1 MISIY
6 INDKLADYFG
16 DLTIKKDNPLFA
28 KPDVEPTEHTYTL
41 TLPTTATNAD
51 IFSLIQYS
59 LTTPQA
65 LSARIEVDGIPVLN
79 GSCIVQSWS
88 NSGYSVYF
96 SGKSAD
102 TNVKRLLADTATL
115 QDIISIADTTQT
127 DAGVYL
133 FEGGEDAV
141 VQGYASCVFY
151 RDGELR
157 TSVVLSNLAFDN
169 NYLIRKI
176 ASYYGVT
183 IGTLPHVY
191 VMQLG
196 KPTTE
201 IRNIGGQMASWTII
215 NKSIPT
221 ITAKE
226 FLCNI
231 AFTFGKR
238 MEIDYRNN
246 AIKFT
251 DLSVAS
257 GIDMKGDIESVEYGS
272 QLQGFIDFKEIKPYE
287 YQNTEGE
294 KNNVKYSQDF
304 KFHFGEIPQEDDK
317 EKSFYTNRFSLPKFL
332 ASADFNDSVALPS
345 HYEDDDERL
354 NDIALVNFVDEGSLS
369 YLTTFNPEGQN
380 YSIYDKVNEKG
391 VTIKISQRMSPV
403 EFMSA
408 RYFKMNYINGMPFF
422 IKSINYKSNGE
433 SEIEGYLI

>member
-1 MISIY
+1 MIEIY
-6 INDKLADYFG
+6 INNQKADFFG
-16 DLTIKKDNPLFA
+16 SLTIKKDNPLFA

-41 TLPTTATNAD
+41 TLPTTATNAK
-51 IFSLIQYS
+51 IFSLIQYT
-59 LTTPQA
+59 LATPQK
-65 LSARIEVDGIPVLN
+65 LPARIEIDGVVVLE
-79 GSCIVQSWS
+79 GSCNVQSWS
-88 NSGYSVYF
+88 DSGYSVYF

-115 QDIISIADTTQT
+115 QDIIYIDDTTKT
-127 DAGVYL
+127 NAGVYL
-133 FEGGEDAV
+133 FDSGDDAV
-141 VQGYASCVFY
+141 VQGYASCIFY
-151 RDGELR
+151 RDGEIK
-157 TSVVLSNLAFDN
+157 TSVVASNLAFDN

-201 IRNIGGQMASWTII
+201 IRNIGGQTAYWTII
-215 NKSIPT
+215 NKSIPR
-221 ITAKE
+221 ITPKE
-226 FLCNI
+226 YLCNI

-238 MEIDYRNN
+238 MEIDHRNN
-246 AIKFT
+246 TIKFT

-257 GIDMKGDIESVEYGS
+257 GIDMKGDVSNLQYGS
-272 QLQGFIDFKEIKPYE
+272 PLQGFIDFKEIKPYE
-287 YQNTEGE
+287 YQDAEGE
-294 KNNVKYSQDF
+294 KNNVKYSQEF
-304 KFHFGEIPQEDDK
+304 KFRFGEVEGEDDK
-317 EKSFYTNRFSLPKFL
+317 EKSFYTNIFSLPKFL
-332 ASADFNDSVALPS
+332 ANSDFSDSIALPS

-380 YSIYDKVNEKG
+380 YAIYDKVNDKG
-391 VTIKISQRMSPV
+391 VKIKISQRMSPV